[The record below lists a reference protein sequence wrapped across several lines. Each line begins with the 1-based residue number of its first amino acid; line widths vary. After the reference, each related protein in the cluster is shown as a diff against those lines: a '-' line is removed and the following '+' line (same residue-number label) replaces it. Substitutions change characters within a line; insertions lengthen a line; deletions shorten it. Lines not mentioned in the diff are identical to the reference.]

1 MSISI
6 SSTVFPPV
14 AESAVTAAPRAPR
27 TASSAV
33 DTVNLTAAQQVY
45 ELYNQG
51 QTVPQIALSLNLG
64 VPQVNSFLGISNSA
78 S

>member
-1 MSISI
+1 
-6 SSTVFPPV
+6 
-14 AESAVTAAPRAPR
+14 
-27 TASSAV
+27 V

-51 QTVPQIALSLNLG
+51 QIVPQIALSLNLG